1 MIHVGNSF
9 QKEENPD
16 ILVVDATIYED
27 GDTNVYSVFDFSG
40 LQTEDQLLGK
50 KYKGLWQRFE
60 FNLKT
65 GELNQKELY
74 SLPNGGNLELPTF
87 NDKYDGL
94 KENCFT
100 YLIEIFGK

>member
-50 KYKGLWQRFE
+50 KYKGLW
-60 FNLKT
+60 
-65 GELNQKELY
+65 
-74 SLPNGGNLELPTF
+74 
-87 NDKYDGL
+87 
-94 KENCFT
+94 
-100 YLIEIFGK
+100 

>member
-9 QKEENPD
+9 QKEDNPD

-40 LQTEDQLLGK
+40 LKTEDQLLGK
-50 KYKGLWQRFE
+50 KYKGSWQRFE
-60 FNLKT
+60 LNLKT
-65 GELNQKELY
+65 GGLTQKELH
-74 SLPNGGNLELPTF
+74 SLPDGGNNELPQF
-87 NDKYDGL
+87 NGKYDGV

-100 YLIEIFGK
+100 YMV